1 MITRRQN
8 ITIGAH
14 FDTVGEPL
22 VNIDA
27 NQIDD
32 IRRLGL
38 KYEYNLY
45 WTAKRLYPQNPSA
58 GFELLR
64 FGRIISTE
72 YETLIPAIAPLWRT
86 VNFPG
91 GSGLVNLASSDIKN
105 SVMPTS
111 RTGRAGEWWTMT
123 WTITAS
129 VIPPLSRDY
138 RRWEP

>member
-1 MITRRQN
+1 SADTDRLNLVHTSAEALFVSMTFEKGDCSMITRRQN

-58 GFELLR
+58 GYELLR

-72 YETLIPAIAPLWRT
+72 YETLIPAIAPLW
-86 VNFPG
+86 
-91 GSGLVNLASSDIKN
+91 
-105 SVMPTS
+105 
-111 RTGRAGEWWTMT
+111 
-123 WTITAS
+123 
-129 VIPPLSRDY
+129 
-138 RRWEP
+138 